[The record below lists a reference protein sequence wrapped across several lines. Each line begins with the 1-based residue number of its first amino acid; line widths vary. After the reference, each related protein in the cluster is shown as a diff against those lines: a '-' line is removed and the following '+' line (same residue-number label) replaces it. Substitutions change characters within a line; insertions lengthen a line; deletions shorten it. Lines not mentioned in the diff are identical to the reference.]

1 MRSRVVT
8 WFVVSLTVAL
18 VTGLA
23 VAVCAGSSP
32 AAAQTA
38 TQNPGGDTRTDAA
51 DAAYT
56 AGTYVVRIPLKD
68 RNLQKRL
75 VDHNI
80 EILALVKGGYLD
92 VLATEKDLDFL
103 TTLGYPVSMIQT
115 PEMVSP
121 GATALDAN
129 LGLYHTYAELQTA
142 LTNLETTYPTL
153 ADLSTAGASGQ
164 GRNIYVLKIS
174 DNVTVDENEPEVL
187 YMGNHH
193 ARELMSV
200 DIPLMFAEYLL
211 AHYGTD
217 PDVTAMVDNREIFI
231 APMVNP
237 DGHYYVQQNHS
248 DPDLNKWWRKN
259 RRRNYDG
266 SYGVDLNR
274 NYGYMW
280 GYDNSGSSPTPGDW
294 TYRGT
299 AAFSEYETQ
308 AIRNFCAGRHIKMGI
323 SFHSYGELFLFPW
336 DYAPL
341 YTPDHD
347 VFVAMADSLTSG
359 NGYEAGTSPSLLY
372 TVNGGSDDWA
382 YGETAQKERFFC
394 FTAEMNNFGQ
404 GGFAPAESYIQPT
417 FDLLLPMN
425 MDLLHFADN
434 PYRFRLPQTP
444 VQYAIDDSNYPLYT
458 LSWSASAPSD
468 PNPATGYDVV
478 EYKNLSSIAQ
488 DPANALSEFWTYD
501 GFTVS
506 GARMYE
512 GSGSYYS
519 GLANQTSHTSTMR
532 MSTFYRV
539 TTDTDSLRFRAWY
552 AIEPDYDYAYVEV
565 SDDGGRMWET
575 VPGNITTNDDPNGN
589 NRGYGIT
596 GASSGWV
603 LGIFPLTQF
612 LGMDLEVRF
621 SYVTDPGVF
630 EEGIYIDLPGPVPTY
645 EEKTLVASAL
655 PDTSLAITPDEMAE
669 FTYRV
674 RARDAENQMSLW
686 SVARTITID
695 DLTAVGD
702 TPVLASRLGAN
713 YPNPFNPVTRIPYT
727 VGALHGSQQP
737 VRVTLVIYNVAGEC
751 VATLVDREM
760 SPGAYDAVWKA
771 TTDNG
776 APLASGVYFARLTV
790 GGEQG
795 LTRKL
800 VLLK

>member
-1 MRSRVVT
+1 MRSRVIS
-8 WFVVSLTVAL
+8 WISPFVFIAL
-18 VTGLA
+18 FTGFA
-23 VAVCAGSSP
+23 VAICAGSSL
-32 AAAQTA
+32 AAAQVA
-38 TQNPGGDTRTDAA
+38 TENSGGDTRN
-51 DAAYT
+51 DAAYA

-92 VLATEKDLDFL
+92 VLAEEKDLDFL
-103 TTLGYPVSMIQT
+103 MTLGVPVSVIHA
-115 PEMVSP
+115 PGMVSP

-153 ADLSTAGASGQ
+153 ADLSTMGQSGQ

-193 ARELMSV
+193 ARELMTV

-217 PDVTAMVDNREIFI
+217 PDVTAMVDSREIFI

-237 DGHYYVQQNHS
+237 DGQYYVQQNHS
-248 DPDLNKWWRKN
+248 DPNSDNWWRKN
-259 RRRNYDG
+259 RRRNYDA

-274 NYGYMW
+274 NYGYLW
-280 GYDNSGSSPTPGDW
+280 GYDNSGSSPTPSSPI
-294 TYRGT
+294 YRG
-299 AAFSEYETQ
+299 ASAFSEYETQ
-308 AIRNFCAGRHIKMGI
+308 AIRNFCAGRHITLGL

-336 DYAPL
+336 DYALL

-382 YGETAQKERFFC
+382 YGDTVTKERFFC
-394 FTAEMNNFGQ
+394 FTAEMNNSGQ

-425 MDLLHFADN
+425 MDVLHFADN
-434 PYRFRLPQTP
+434 PYRVIPPAQPT
-444 VQYAIDDSNYPLYT
+444 QYAIDQSDYPYYT
-458 LSWSASAPSD
+458 LSWSSSVPSD
-468 PNPATGYDVV
+468 LNPATGYDVV
-478 EYKNLSSIAQ
+478 EYKNLGSLAQ
-488 DPANALSEFWTYD
+488 DPANVLSDLWAYD

-506 GARMYE
+506 TARKYE
-512 GSGSYYS
+512 GTGSYYS
-519 GLANQTSHTSTMR
+519 GMVNLSSHTLR
-532 MSTFYRV
+532 MATFYRV
-539 TTDTDSLRFRAWY
+539 TVDTDSLRTRVWY
-552 AIEPDYDYAYVEV
+552 NIENGWDYAYLEV
-565 SDDGGRMWET
+565 STDGGRIWQT
-575 VPGNITTNDDPNGN
+575 VPGNITTNSNPNGT
-589 NRGYGIT
+589 NRGNGIT

-612 LGMDLEVRF
+612 LGTDLEVRF
-621 SYVTDPGVF
+621 NYVTDQGTV

-655 PDTSLAITPDEMAE
+655 PDTSLAITPDEVAE

-674 RARDAENQMSLW
+674 RARDAESQVSLW
-686 SVARTITID
+686 SLTRSITID

-727 VGALHGSQQP
+727 VGALQGSQQP
-737 VRVTLVIYNVAGEC
+737 VRVTLKIYSVAGSR
-751 VATLVDREM
+751 VATLVDRDL
-760 SPGAYDAVWKA
+760 SPGVHEAVWKA